1 MIDCPYIQSI
11 QVIIKPGF
19 FSYAKPHGPT
29 GGMDKESELPQEEG
43 TSQSVSWMQAGRRG
57 RESGGHTYLD

>member
-11 QVIIKPGF
+11 QMIIEPGF

-29 GGMDKESELPQEEG
+29 GGMDESLNSPKKRGRVSQCLGCRQVEE
-43 TSQSVSWMQAGRRG
+43 G